1 MKREQKETEQAEAVH
16 AHIEKK
22 RRARM
27 MERCEKRIY
36 IYLLRCHFVLKMITL
51 PRQARDK
58 IGKALKKR
66 YCLRFSPTRMNSMR
80 SISNLGAA
88 ELEAQLDAAERC
100 VAETNGRC
108 FVMCDIFLTIV
119 CQDMLGI
126 EITTR
131 KQTVR
136 NNKQTKR

>member
-1 MKREQKETEQAEAVH
+1 
-16 AHIEKK
+16 
-22 RRARM
+22 
-27 MERCEKRIY
+27 
-36 IYLLRCHFVLKMITL
+36 
-51 PRQARDK
+51 
-58 IGKALKKR
+58 
-66 YCLRFSPTRMNSMR
+66 MR

-136 NNKQTKR
+136 NNKQTKRWLAKTGSGRT